1 MTNNAKA
8 AGTRPDGTPG
18 AVLGWVALAFAAACP
33 LPALAAG
40 GHHAVDDAA
49 ILDAGFCKAEGWA
62 SRATDGT
69 RGLHVGNGCRLGP
82 VEMSIGFDRAR
93 GDEGTTRNAGLQL
106 KWATEVAPGLSA
118 GLSLAPGWSPGARP
132 RERST
137 TLTGL
142 LTGSVGETVRW
153 HVNLGRALNNPGAD
167 ETRGG
172 ISADWTFR
180 PGWQV
185 MAERY
190 KQDGGHFARAG
201 LRWQPADGWTLD
213 LTRALRVAGAG
224 AAATTLGFT
233 FEFD

>member
-1 MTNNAKA
+1 MKA
-8 AGTRPDGTPG
+8 CRI
-18 AVLGWVALAFAAACP
+18 LALAAAAASP
-33 LPALAAG
+33 LPATAAG

-49 ILDAGFCKAEGWA
+49 ILEAGVCKAEGWA
-62 SRATDGT
+62 SRAAGGT
-69 RGLHVGNGCRLGP
+69 RGEHVGNGCRFGP
-82 VEMSIGFDRAR
+82 VELSIGLDRER
-93 GDEGTTRNAGLQL
+93 GGDEGTTRNAGLQL

-118 GLSLAPGWSPGARP
+118 GLSLAPGWAPGARP

-137 TLTGL
+137 VVTGL

-153 HVNLGRALNNPGAD
+153 HANLGRALNNPGAD

-172 ISADWTFR
+172 LSVDWTFR

-190 KQDGGHFARAG
+190 RQDGSHFVRTG
-201 LRWQPADGWTLD
+201 LRWQPAEGWTLD
-213 LTRALRVAGAG
+213 LSRALRVAGAG
-224 AAATTLGFT
+224 AASTTLGFT